1 MLTRR
6 LVFCGHFDQFNV
18 TVYTVS
24 LSSAIWL
31 HLCTYAALH
40 GHSDSAETS
49 HFKIDSTSGKSRE
62 SEYLFQ

>member
-18 TVYTVS
+18 TVS

-49 HFKIDSTSGKSRE
+49 HFTIDSTSGKSRE
-62 SEYLFQ
+62 SEHLFQ